1 MKLGIVTYTS
11 LHCNFTNYGTVLQ
24 AWALQQALKKCED
37 VEPVLV
43 DYCPNTMAD
52 KDPLAPMKNMWDT
65 DSESRRQC
73 ELSLPAIRENF
84 QKIYDFYHNRME
96 ITEMGY
102 DANNFDEIEKEGINK
117 FIIGS
122 DSIFDIDEFG
132 LDEVYFANTPL
143 MKNHSITYA
152 PSFQDSIDRY
162 ETQDLQKLNKYLMN
176 FNAFSIRENQLVQY
190 VKDNVRPDV
199 AQVVDPTLLLEP
211 EEYEQIIAE
220 RLVKENYL
228 LYYSRRYNPL
238 LESFVEK
245 VATEKGLK
253 IVDISLR
260 ATNADK
266 GHIMFYQ
273 AGVEEFLSLVK
284 YADCVIT
291 NSFHC
296 LIFALQFEKDFYA
309 FSRAHCDR
317 KIEELLQMVGLFD
330 RYWHDDAIRQIPPI
344 NYNEVRSRIKEK
356 KQQSIDYLKD
366 ALLSI
371 SEE

>member
-1 MKLGIVTYTS
+1 MKLGMVTYTS

-24 AWALQQALKKCED
+24 AWALQQALKKQKD
-37 VEPVLV
+37 IEPVLV
-43 DYCPNTMAD
+43 DYCPTSMAD
-52 KDPLAPMKNMWDT
+52 KDPLDPMKNMWDT

-84 QKIYDFYHNRME
+84 KKIYDFYHNRME
-96 ITEMGY
+96 ITNRGY
-102 DANNFDEIEKEGINK
+102 DAKDFDEVEKEGVNR

-132 LDEVYFANTPL
+132 IDDVYFANTPL

-162 ETQDLQKLNKYLMN
+162 EAKDLQKLNEYLKN
-176 FNAFSIRENQLVQY
+176 FNAFSIRENQLIQY
-190 VKDNVRPDV
+190 VKENVRPDV
-199 AQVVDPTLLLEP
+199 TQVVDPTLLLEP
-211 EEYEQIIAE
+211 EEYEPITVE
-220 RLVKENYL
+220 RQVKEKYL

-238 LESFVEK
+238 LESFVEN
-245 VATEKGLK
+245 VAKERGLK

-260 ATNADK
+260 ATNSDK

-284 YADCVIT
+284 YSDCVIT

-296 LIFALQFEKDFYA
+296 LIFALQFGRDFYA

-317 KIEELLQMVGLFD
+317 KIEELLQLVGLFD
-330 RYWHDDAIRQIPPI
+330 RYWHDDVIRPLPAID
-344 NYNEVRSRIKEK
+344 YNDVRSRIRER
-356 KQQSIDYLKD
+356 KQQSLDYLKS
-366 ALLSI
+366 ALLTI
-371 SEE
+371 Q

>member
-24 AWALQQALKKCED
+24 AWALQQALKKFHD
-37 VEPVLV
+37 VEPILV
-43 DYCPNTMAD
+43 DYCPMAMAD
-52 KDPLAPMKNMWDT
+52 KDPLNPMKNMWDT

-96 ITEMGY
+96 ITKRGY
-102 DANNFDEIEKEGINK
+102 DANNFDEVEQEGISK

-132 LDEVYFANTPL
+132 LDEVYFANTVL

-162 ETQDLQKLNKYLMN
+162 DAKDLQKLNEYLRN
-176 FNAFSIRENQLVQY
+176 FNAFSIRENQLIQY

-199 AQVVDPTLLLEP
+199 TQVVDPTLLLEP
-211 EEYEQIIAE
+211 EEYEPIIAE
-220 RLVKENYL
+220 RLVKEKYL
-228 LYYSRRYNPL
+228 LYYSRRYNPS
-238 LESFVEK
+238 LESIVEK
-245 VATEKGLK
+245 VAKERGLK

-266 GHIMFYQ
+266 GHLMFYQ

-317 KIEELLQMVGLFD
+317 KIEELLQMVGLYD
-330 RYWHDDAIRQIPPI
+330 RYWHDDIIRQIQAI
-344 NYNEVRSRIKEK
+344 EYTDVRNRILER
-356 KQQSIDYLKD
+356 KQHSLNYLKS
-366 ALLSI
+366 ALLSM
-371 SEE
+371 